1 MTLTK
6 LPKRSGLVVAGSMI
20 AATPALG
27 QNAAKLEIIEVT
39 GSDIKRI
46 DAEAPLPFTVISR
59 EEIDRSAAATIGDF
73 VRNRSVNTG
82 GSGGSGG
89 DGEPNGAS
97 GGSAN
102 VALRGLGMKSMLAR
116 TNGRRMANHALAG
129 NQTQYHLRGR

>member
-82 GSGGSGG
+82 GSGGNS
-89 DGEPNGAS
+89 EPNGAS

-116 TNGRRMANHALAG
+116 TNGRRMANHALAR
-129 NQTQYHLRGR
+129 NQIQYHLRGR

>member
-82 GSGGSGG
+82 GSGGNS
-89 DGEPNGAS
+89 EPNGAS